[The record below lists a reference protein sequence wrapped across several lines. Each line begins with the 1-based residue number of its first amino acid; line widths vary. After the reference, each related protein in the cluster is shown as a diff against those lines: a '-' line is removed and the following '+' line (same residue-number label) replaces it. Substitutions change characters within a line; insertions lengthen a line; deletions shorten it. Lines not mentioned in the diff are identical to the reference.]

1 MPYSIKDAAYF
12 EDEDWM
18 ERHIDRIRVFRAM
31 ASPSYMALTY
41 TNDPVEHAFN
51 MAKRAELGIQRE
63 PEFKDQFIEIGK
75 TCKAF
80 AVAVLNSC
88 RTSSEVEMVLDDNYT
103 KIKTQNGYTIDV
115 SRTGSYITISK
126 RIILQFC
133 CIFYILYIFYLF
145 R

>member
-12 EDEDWM
+12 EDEDLM

-126 RIILQFC
+126 RIIWLQFC
-133 CIFYILYIFYLF
+133 
-145 R
+145 

>member
-1 MPYSIKDAAYF
+1 MKLSSNVFFLLTLLESVLHLFAVIDAAYF
-12 EDEDWM
+12 DDEDMM

-41 TNDPVEHAFN
+41 INDPVEHAFN

-63 PEFKDQFIEIGK
+63 PEFKDQFVEIGK

-88 RTSSEVEMVLDDNYT
+88 RTSSEVEMVLDDGYT
-103 KIKTQNGYTIDV
+103 KIKTQNGYMVDV
-115 SRTGSYITISK
+115 S
-126 RIILQFC
+126 IIG
-133 CIFYILYIFYLF
+133 
-145 R
+145 

>member
-1 MPYSIKDAAYF
+1 
-12 EDEDWM
+12 M

-41 TNDPVEHAFN
+41 INDPVEYAFN

-88 RTSSEVEMVLDDNYT
+88 RTSAEVEMVLDDSCT
-103 KIKTQNGYTIDV
+103 GIQTQNCHVIDV
-115 SRTGSYITISK
+115 SIIGCFFHFTFKRLYVLIKISSK
-126 RIILQFC
+126 
-133 CIFYILYIFYLF
+133 LYLNF
-145 R
+145 

>member
-1 MPYSIKDAAYF
+1 MKFVNIMHCFFRNCRNLFVYVFTIIDAAYF
-12 EDEDWM
+12 DDEDMM

-41 TNDPVEHAFN
+41 LNDPVEHAFN

-88 RTSSEVEMVLDDNYT
+88 RTSSEVEMVLDDSCT
-103 KIKTQNGYTIDV
+103 GIKTQNGQMIDV
-115 SRTGSYITISK
+115 S
-126 RIILQFC
+126 
-133 CIFYILYIFYLF
+133 IFG
-145 R
+145 

>member
-1 MPYSIKDAAYF
+1 
-12 EDEDWM
+12 M

-41 TNDPVEHAFN
+41 INDPVEYAFN

-88 RTSSEVEMVLDDNYT
+88 RTSAEVEMVLDDSCT
-103 KIKTQNGYTIDV
+103 GIQTQNGHVIDV
-115 SRTGSYITISK
+115 SIIGCFFFILHSKDFNQYVLIKISSK
-126 RIILQFC
+126 
-133 CIFYILYIFYLF
+133 FYLNF
-145 R
+145 

>member
-12 EDEDWM
+12 EDEDLM

-115 SRTGSYITISK
+115 SRTGSYITISN

-133 CIFYILYIFYLF
+133 YIFYILYIFYLF

>member
-1 MPYSIKDAAYF
+1 MTLLESVLHLFAVIDAAYF
-12 EDEDWM
+12 DDEDMM

-41 TNDPVEHAFN
+41 INDPVEHAFN

-88 RTSSEVEMVLDDNYT
+88 RTSGEVEMVLDDSCT
-103 KIKTQNGYTIDV
+103 GIQTQNGHVIDV
-115 SRTGSYITISK
+115 S
-126 RIILQFC
+126 IIGCF
-133 CIFYILYIFYLF
+133 FHFTF
-145 R
+145 K